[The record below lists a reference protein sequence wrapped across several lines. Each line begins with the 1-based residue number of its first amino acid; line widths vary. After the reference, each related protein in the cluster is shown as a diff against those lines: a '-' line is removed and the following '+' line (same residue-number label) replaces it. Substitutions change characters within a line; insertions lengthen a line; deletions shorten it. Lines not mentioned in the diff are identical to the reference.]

1 MSSFT
6 SGFETLVKHLFPLHF
21 LYELLMSLR
30 RCDTSFSGLS
40 FSMIYVFCDM
50 RRGGGGGG
58 RGVETVLVRDLH
70 LIISINEF
78 SLLET

>member
-21 LYELLMSLR
+21 YELLMSLR

-50 RRGGGGGG
+50 RRGGGG

-70 LIISINEF
+70 VIISINEF

>member
-30 RCDTSFSGLS
+30 KCDTSFSGLS

-50 RRGGGGGG
+50 RGRGGG

-70 LIISINEF
+70 VIISINEF

>member
-1 MSSFT
+1 MSRFT
-6 SGFETLVKHLFPLHF
+6 SDFETLVKHLFPLHF
-21 LYELLMSLR
+21 LYELLMRLR

-50 RRGGGGGG
+50 RGAGAGGG
-58 RGVETVLVRDLH
+58 GVETVLVRDLH

>member
-50 RRGGGGGG
+50 RRGGEG

>member
-30 RCDTSFSGLS
+30 KCDTSFSGLS

-50 RRGGGGGG
+50 RRGGGGA

-70 LIISINEF
+70 RIISINEF

>member
-30 RCDTSFSGLS
+30 KCDTSFSGLS

-58 RGVETVLVRDLH
+58 VETVLVRDLH
-70 LIISINEF
+70 RIISINEF